1 MAAAFALII
10 PSLTGLM
17 LLPLE
22 STWVTDV
29 IGTAILIVV
38 VGVEKVATETMT
50 GIETADVTETTTD
63 MIAASATV
71 TGVTVVVL
79 LLAAAATLLS
89 IGGRG
94 PTLAAPG
101 AVAPGVGMT
110 IEDVAH
116 GNVLFSLLW
125 SRM

>member
-1 MAAAFALII
+1 MAVAFVLII

-29 IGTAILIVV
+29 IATVILIVV
-38 VGVEKVATETMT
+38 VEKVGTEIMT
-50 GIETADVTETTTD
+50 GIGIADVTETTTD
-63 MIAASATV
+63 MIATATA
-71 TGVTVVVL
+71 TGVIVVVL
-79 LLAAAATLLS
+79 LPAATATLLS

-101 AVAPGVGMT
+101 AAVPGAGRT